1 MKHRGL
7 GRGLSS
13 LLGEE
18 TMMSVGEKDAMRL
31 IDLRYLEAGQYQ
43 PRKNFDQAALHELA
57 SSVREHGI
65 MQPIVVHP
73 LEGERYAII
82 AGERRFRAAH
92 LAGLEVIPAIEK
104 EISREKVLEL
114 ALVENVQRENLN
126 AMEEAEGYARLMDEF
141 DYRQEDIA
149 KIVGKSRSHIANLL
163 RLNNLPETI
172 KNYISD
178 NTLSMAH
185 GRLLVGHPMSEDLAS
200 IMIEKGLSVRQSE
213 SLVKYW
219 GNKESSKKSKSRFP
233 GYNDIEDSQLQELTN
248 VLADKFGMKV
258 SIENDGG
265 QGRVIFHYSNLEQL
279 DAILNKLTTKEIK

>member
-1 MKHRGL
+1 MKSRGL

-18 TMMSVGEKDAMRL
+18 VITSSSKQDGIQL
-31 IDLRYLEAGQYQ
+31 LDLRSLEAGQYQ
-43 PRKNFDQAALHELA
+43 PRKNFDQDALNELA
-57 SSVREHGI
+57 SSIKEHGV
-65 MQPIVVHP
+65 MQPIIVHP
-73 LEGERYAII
+73 LENSRYAII
-82 AGERRFRAAH
+82 AGERRFRASS
-92 LAGLEVIPAIEK
+92 LAGLDVIPAIVK
-104 EISREKVLEL
+104 DITREKVLEL
-114 ALVENVQRENLN
+114 ALVENIQRENLN

-163 RLNNLPETI
+163 RLNNLPENI
-172 KNYISD
+172 KNFISD

-185 GRLLVGHPMSEDLAS
+185 GRLLVGHPMSEDLAT

-213 SLVKYW
+213 RLVKYW
-219 GNKESSKKSKSRFP
+219 SDRETSEKKQRSP
-233 GYNDIEDSQLQELTN
+233 GYNNTLDPELQELTN

-265 QGRVIFHYSNLEQL
+265 SGRVIFHYSNLEAL
-279 DAILNKLTTKEIK
+279 DAILIKLTTKEPK